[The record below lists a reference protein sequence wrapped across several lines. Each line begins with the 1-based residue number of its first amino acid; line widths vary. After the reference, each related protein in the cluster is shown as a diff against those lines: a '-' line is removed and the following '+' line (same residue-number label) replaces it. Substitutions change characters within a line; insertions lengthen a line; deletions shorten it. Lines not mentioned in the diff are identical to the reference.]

1 MRTRLIV
8 ANWKMNFTVPEALKF
23 VAQFQHDMKAI
34 PPAVEVVLAPP
45 FTALFPVLEILSET
59 EITVAAQNMHWEGEG
74 AFTGEIAASFLQEL
88 GVPYVILGHSE
99 RRQHFGE
106 TDAMIQKKIAAAF
119 EHKLIP
125 IFCVGET
132 ESERESGKTFS
143 VLERQISAGI
153 SGLSKNN
160 LAALVIAYEPVWA
173 IGTGKTA
180 KPSDVQ
186 EALRFLRE
194 QVREEKIRLLYGGS
208 VNPEKAKALA
218 SQPEVDGF
226 LVGSASLQPDS
237 FANIVRTMVWGS
249 SGGEN

>member
-1 MRTRLIV
+1 MIRNKLVV

-23 VAQFQHDMKAI
+23 IAQFQHNIKAV
-34 PPAVEVVLAPP
+34 PPAVEVVIAPS
-45 FTALFPVLEILSET
+45 FTALYPVLEILSET
-59 EITVAAQNMHWEGEG
+59 EIKVAAQNMHWEEEG
-74 AFTGEIAASFLQEL
+74 AFTGEVAAPFLQDL
-88 GVPYVILGHSE
+88 CVPYVILGHSE
-99 RRQHFGE
+99 RRQYFGE

-119 EHKLIP
+119 EHQLIP

-132 ESERESGKTFS
+132 EGEREGGKTFS

-153 SGLSKNN
+153 SGLQKKN
-160 LAALVIAYEPVWA
+160 LATLVIAYEPVWA

-186 EALRFLRE
+186 EVLRFLRE
-194 QVREEKIRLLYGGS
+194 QIREEGTRLLYGGS
-208 VNPEKAKALA
+208 VNPEKARALA

-237 FANIVRTMVWGS
+237 FADIVRTMV
-249 SGGEN
+249 